1 MRRNR
6 KKSKMG
12 FTFVVLLALLA
23 TFGASYAMWTEN
35 TQIHGTIGTMD
46 DFNYLCL
53 EGYWKLDKTSPS
65 TTAPDSS
72 MNEND
77 GTVYGAT
84 WVEGSGNGIDMG
96 DGVKRS
102 LSFDGVD
109 DYVNIPDDDT
119 LDITDEITIMAWI
132 KPASTNSN
140 WPTVIAKWSGSSYYE
155 LYWFGIQNNKVGAEV
170 TTDDG
175 NFYRET
181 TTDVVTLDEWQHLA
195 MSYDSSTSIFR
206 IYRNGNLIQGWT
218 DVSGTISTSNED
230 LTIGVVKRSL
240 NQHYFNGLI
249 DEVKIYSCALS
260 ADDIS
265 DEYDEGSPI

>member
-1 MRRNR
+1 MRKNR

-35 TQIHGTIGTMD
+35 TQIHGAIGTME

-53 EGYWKLDKTSPS
+53 EGYWALDEESGTN
-65 TTAPDSS
+65 APDLS
-72 MNEND
+72 MNEYD
-77 GTVYGAT
+77 GTVNGAS
-84 WVEGSGNGIDMG
+84 WEESLGINGCLD
-96 DGVKRS
+96 
-102 LSFDGVD
+102 FDGTS
-109 DYVNIPDDDT
+109 DYVEVPDHDS

-140 WPTVIAKWSGSSYYE
+140 WPTVLAKWSGSSYNE
-155 LYWFGIQNNKVGAEV
+155 LYWLGIQNNKIGAEV
-170 TTDDG
+170 TTYNG

-206 IYRNGNLIQGWT
+206 IYRNGNLIQEWT

-260 ADDIS
+260 ADDILE
-265 DEYDEGSPI
+265 EYDEGSPV